1 MTTNF
6 ALIKGQPEVLLGFDR
21 IERAGTTAKFDFN
34 FPHYDQDFY
43 VGAYGFDMAG
53 NRGKISNLVHVRVS
67 SPTSVYMHPKRN
79 LKEPVLKLASKSVD
93 PDWIIIGSI
102 CGVISVLLVMAISS
116 ITYYIYVS
124 RKRSMASGST
134 SSVMGGAVSD
144 ETDASSF
151 DSDIKT
157 ISGTKSKSLF
167 QPPHLSVS
175 ISVCQCGIE

>member
-21 IERAGTTAKFDFN
+21 IERAGTRAKFDFN

-67 SPTSVYMHPKRN
+67 SPTSVYMHPKRH
-79 LKEPVLKLASKSVD
+79 LKEPVLKLASKSMD

-116 ITYYIYVS
+116 ITYYIYVYNKI
-124 RKRSMASGST
+124 RFTGVCGRFIVCM
-134 SSVMGGAVSD
+134 
-144 ETDASSF
+144 SF
-151 DSDIKT
+151 VYE
-157 ISGTKSKSLF
+157 
-167 QPPHLSVS
+167 QHLLLYF
-175 ISVCQCGIE
+175 INKHLLRYF